1 MGDSPGFAQV
11 ARGRSPIPDLRSPV
25 AIPVAGPVA
34 GLGRC
39 RLALSRLG
47 VDWLGNS
54 CRDGHRGPSLTV
66 ISARA
71 ADECSARAPMS
82 IEARSA
88 NASRCC
94 SALEVGRRIA
104 LCRAA
109 ADSARAR
116 ALARLS
122 GAFPQ
127 HAGSAGQP
135 GRRSGRRPGRESGCG
150 SSKAHFCAQNRCNG
164 SPRLTKINGQI
175 SGNSS
180 PFHML
185 PISMDESR
193 LCFPGRCGTNSK

>member
-11 ARGRSPIPDLRSPV
+11 ARGRSPIPGRDPRSRSRSRASADAV
-25 AIPVAGPVA
+25 SRSLGWALTGLAIAAEAVTG
-34 GLGRC
+34 
-39 RLALSRLG
+39 
-47 VDWLGNS
+47 
-54 CRDGHRGPSLTV
+54 GPSLTV

-88 NASRCC
+88 NASKCC
-94 SALEVGRRIA
+94 SALEVGRQIA

-127 HAGSAGQP
+127 HAGSNGRP